1 MTLRHKLI
9 GHYLPH
15 YEIYEVVP
23 HHGIVYARTCIIY
36 AGIVALLVLS
46 YRGLTSYIQHP
57 SIPIMRVVLGVVAY
71 LFFLADIADKY
82 LDALVITN
90 M

>member
-15 YEIYEVVP
+15 YEIYEIIP
-23 HHGIVYARTCIIY
+23 HHGIVYAMTCGIY
-36 AGIVALLVLS
+36 VGILTLLVIS
-46 YRGLTSYIQHP
+46 YRGITSYIQHP
-57 SIPIMRVVLGVVAY
+57 SINIMRAVLGAAVY
-71 LFFLADIADKY
+71 IFFLADIADKY
-82 LDALVITN
+82 LDALVVTN